1 MKVCPPCLCILVSE
15 KVTYGWLLFF
25 ISPYLLIFPN
35 SLDESFGGLGKI
47 VYFCRHETNEERSYE
62 DAAQPIGK

>member
-1 MKVCPPCLCILVSE
+1 MR
-15 KVTYGWLLFF
+15 WLLFF

-47 VYFCRHETNEERSYE
+47 VYFCKQVSANRR
-62 DAAQPIGK
+62 DATLAFGQEIVL